1 MRGPGLLGVLLALG
15 LSSVV
20 MEAQNRLLSPRGQAA
35 TQVGGHFNS
44 EGAYVDGQW
53 IDIDY
58 GRPILRGRMDPF
70 GGDPY
75 GVRVRGSAGVWR
87 LGADQS
93 TRLMTETD
101 LLFGGERL
109 PAGEYSLFVDLAPD
123 EWTLVFSSYGVKQW
137 YLEDIPNALWGS
149 FGYTPDKDVLR
160 ATMEVTTYPMTTDQL
175 IIAFTDMTQQG
186 GNLVVWWDDQFASTP
201 FAVP

>member
-1 MRGPGLLGVLLALG
+1 M
-15 LSSVV
+15 
-20 MEAQNRLLSPRGQAA
+20 
-35 TQVGGHFNS
+35 
-44 EGAYVDGQW
+44 
-53 IDIDY
+53 
-58 GRPILRGRMDPF
+58 
-70 GGDPY
+70 
-75 GVRVRGSAGVWR
+75 
-87 LGADQS
+87 
-93 TRLMTETD
+93 
-101 LLFGGERL
+101 
-109 PAGEYSLFVDLAPD
+109 
-123 EWTLVFSSYGVKQW
+123 FSSYGVKQW